1 MNKMITKL
9 MGMTLVATGVAAG
22 GVALAAGPAEIHI
35 PGTKVF
41 PESFTSSSDGSI
53 YIGSVG
59 LSQVYRVP
67 PGRDTAEVFIK
78 PGTGGLRQ
86 VFGVFAHGRSDT
98 LWVCSNQI
106 SGQLGTPAA
115 VPGQLM
121 SFDLK
126 SGAPKA
132 KYDFT
137 KGGMCNDIA
146 VGGNGAVYATDTQN
160 MLVMRL
166 PPKGTALEVWAGNGA
181 FGPAGSV
188 LDGIAVVDGRVIV
201 NTLATSKLFAIDIKQ
216 SGSAGKVD
224 ELKLSA
230 PVTRPDGMRAHG
242 KSDVLVTDGTGK
254 IHRVTINGN
263 NGQVK
268 TLKEGLD
275 GVVSVA
281 AVGDMGYALEGQL
294 GIMMAGPGGPPPPA
308 EKPYHAVGFPL
319 K

>member
-1 MNKMITKL
+1 MKKVQQMT
-9 MGMTLVATGVAAG
+9 GMLLAASGVVTGI
-22 GVALAAGPAEIHI
+22 ALAAGPAEIKI

-41 PESFTSSSDGSI
+41 PESFTSNSDGSL

-59 LSQVYRVP
+59 QAQVYRVL
-67 PGRDTAEVFIK
+67 PGKDTAEVFIK
-78 PGTGGLRQ
+78 PGTGGMRQ
-86 VFGVFAHGRSDT
+86 VFGVFAHGKSDT
-98 LWVCSNQI
+98 LWVCSNLI
-106 SGQLGTPAA
+106 SGQLGSPAT

-121 SFDLK
+121 SFDIK
-126 SGAPKA
+126 TGAAKA
-132 KYDFT
+132 QYNFN

-160 MLVMRL
+160 MQVMRL
-166 PPKGTALEVWAGNGA
+166 PPKGAALQVWAGNGA

-201 NTLATSKLFAIDIKQ
+201 NTLATSKLFAINIKKD
-216 SGSAGKVD
+216 GSAGKVD

-230 PVTRPDGMRAHG
+230 PVTRPDGMRSHG

-254 IHRVTINGN
+254 IHRVTITGN
-263 NGQVK
+263 DGQVK
-268 TLKEGLD
+268 TLKTGLD
-275 GVVSVA
+275 GVVAVA

-294 GIMMAGPGGPPPPA
+294 GIMMAQPGGPAAPA
-308 EKPYHAVGFPL
+308 EKPYRAVGFPL

>member
-1 MNKMITKL
+1 MKNSKTFLGIAAAAGL
-9 MGMTLVATGVAAG
+9 AASAVAVAA
-22 GVALAAGPAEIHI
+22 APTEIRI

-41 PESFTSSSDGSI
+41 PESFTSTSDGSF

-59 LSQVYRVP
+59 LEQVYRVA
-67 PGRDTAEVFIK
+67 PGTDTAQVFIK
-78 PGTGGLRQ
+78 PGAGGMRQ
-86 VFGVFAHGRSDT
+86 VFGVFAHGKSNT
-98 LWVCSNQI
+98 LWVCSNRI
-106 SGQLGTPAA
+106 AGQLGTPAA

-126 SGAPKA
+126 TGAPKA

-137 KGGMCNDIA
+137 AGGMCNDIA
-146 VGGNGAVYATDTQN
+146 VGDGGAVFATDTQN

-181 FGPAGSV
+181 FGPAGNV
-188 LDGIAVVDGRVIV
+188 LDGISVVDGRVIV
-201 NTLATSKLFAIDIKQ
+201 NTLATSKLFAIDIKK
-216 SGSAGKVD
+216 SGAAGKVT
-224 ELKLSA
+224 ELQLSA

-242 KSDVLVTDGTGK
+242 KSGVLVTDGTGK
-254 IHRVTINGN
+254 IHRVAIKGN
-263 NGQVK
+263 TGTVT

-275 GVVSVA
+275 GVVSVT

-294 GIMMAGPGGPPPPA
+294 GIMMARPGGPPPPA